1 MRTKSLK
8 KNKINVIT
16 LGCSKNIYDSGVN
29 GSTPC
34 ERKDVAHE
42 APAAEEET
50 LLSLQALLIMPK
62 ESVNM
67 ILEYADKKNEV
78 SRQSICDWMFIRTL
92 QT

>member
-1 MRTKSLK
+1 MRTKSL

-16 LGCSKNIYDSGVN
+16 LGCSKTSTIANVN

-50 LLSLQALLIMPK
+50 LLSLTPAALLIMPK
-62 ESVNM
+62 QN
-67 ILEYADKKNEV
+67 
-78 SRQSICDWMFIRTL
+78 Q
-92 QT
+92 

>member
-8 KNKINVIT
+8 KNQRNH
-16 LGCSKNIYDSGVN
+16 SWMFQNIYDSEVC

-50 LLSLQALLIMPK
+50 LLSLTPA
-62 ESVNM
+62 V
-67 ILEYADKKNEV
+67 Y
-78 SRQSICDWMFIRTL
+78 
-92 QT
+92 